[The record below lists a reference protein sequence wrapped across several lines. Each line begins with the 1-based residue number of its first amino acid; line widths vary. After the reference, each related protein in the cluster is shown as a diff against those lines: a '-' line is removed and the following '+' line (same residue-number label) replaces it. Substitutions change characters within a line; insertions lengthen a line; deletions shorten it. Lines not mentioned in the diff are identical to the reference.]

1 MKTRDIFIIG
11 PLLALCVL
19 SFFLGHRR
27 GWQAE
32 KRADTEFNI
41 KRALRV
47 LRYAESGD
55 ATNIIK
61 SSRMYLLGHTRT
73 YDSLVLDHDV
83 PESFRST
90 LAEARRISQQLQSN
104 LVTFDPGSLDK

>member
-1 MKTRDIFIIG
+1 LKTRDIFIIV
-11 PLLALCVL
+11 PPLALCVL
-19 SFFLGHRR
+19 CFFLGHRR
-27 GWQAE
+27 GWRAE

-55 ATNIIK
+55 TTNIIK

-73 YDSLVLDHDV
+73 YDSLVPDHDV

-90 LAEARRISQQLQSN
+90 LADARRISQQVQSN
-104 LVTFDPGSLDK
+104 LVTFDPRSLDK

>member
-1 MKTRDIFIIG
+1 LKTRNIFIVV

-19 SFFLGHRR
+19 CFLLGHRR
-27 GWQAE
+27 GWRAE

-41 KRALRV
+41 KHALRV

-55 ATNIIK
+55 TTNIIK
-61 SSRMYLLGHTRT
+61 SGRMYLLGHTRT
-73 YDSLVLDHDV
+73 YDSLVPDHDV

-90 LAEARRISQQLQSN
+90 LADARRISQQVQSN
-104 LVTFDPGSLDK
+104 LVTLDPGSLDE